1 MWRVVLT
8 PVSHSINSIQGCP
21 LVGCTLHVGRGE
33 STGAEFRGVV
43 EVEAEEVEQVEEV
56 SDPIQGD

>member
-1 MWRVVLT
+1 ML
-8 PVSHSINSIQGCP
+8 
-21 LVGCTLHVGRGE
+21 GRGE

-43 EVEAEEVEQVEEV
+43 EVEAEEAEQVEEV